1 MGKETLLSYFNISK
15 PTFIFIDAHQSGLS
29 AILALGSDKDNAKP
43 VALASRCTS
52 KAEKNYAQ
60 LDLEAMAAD
69 FALRRFRL
77 YLVRAPN
84 NTIIVTD
91 HHPLLSVFNGKK
103 NGSIRTDCIKLMTP
117 GFSLQ
122 YKKGITQSANYSS
135 RHGIPWETPSKN
147 EKNESTDLANLLYI
161 LPVTPILE
169 AIRIK
174 EIAEETNND
183 QPCRT

>member
-77 YLVRAPN
+77 YLVGAPN

-122 YKKGITQSANYSS
+122 YKKLHNLQIIQVDMVFLG
-135 RHGIPWETPSKN
+135 RHLQKMKKMNPLTWPTFFIYCLSPQFLK
-147 EKNESTDLANLLYI
+147 LLE
-161 LPVTPILE
+161 L
-169 AIRIK
+169 K
-174 EIAEETNND
+174 K
-183 QPCRT
+183 